1 MPLKYQEGL
10 VFQSINDAKE
20 NISTESL
27 KFEELIQNLQ
37 QKSIKAEN
45 DARKAEGLKAEA
57 EKLKNKYEEKL
68 YKFENV
74 REKAIYEAQREAKE
88 LIKAAKEEADS
99 IVKNIRELER
109 LGYSSEA
116 RTKIENERKKIKDSL
131 DNMEEKLS
139 KKDEPKG
146 EGLTSVTQ
154 GQEVYLP
161 SLNQNVIV
169 VSEVDNKGEVQVQ
182 AGIMKVSVKLKD
194 LRKGKVSSEDKKKA
208 KVQRREAKLNLKAVS
223 SSVDLRGMDSEEA
236 IYTTDKYLDEAY
248 LGGLGEV
255 TVIHGKGTG
264 VLKSSIT
271 DLLKHHP
278 HVKSYRL
285 GNYGEGG
292 TGVTV
297 VELK

>member
-1 MPLKYQEGL
+1 
-10 VFQSINDAKE
+10 
-20 NISTESL
+20 
-27 KFEELIQNLQ
+27 
-37 QKSIKAEN
+37 
-45 DARKAEGLKAEA
+45 
-57 EKLKNKYEEKL
+57 
-68 YKFENV
+68 
-74 REKAIYEAQREAKE
+74 
-88 LIKAAKEEADS
+88 
-99 IVKNIRELER
+99 
-109 LGYSSEA
+109 
-116 RTKIENERKKIKDSL
+116 
-131 DNMEEKLS
+131 MEEKLS

-182 AGIMKVSVKLKD
+182 AGIMKISVKLKD

-223 SSVDLRGMDSEEA
+223 SSVDLRGMDSQEA